1 MIGVILNTSE
11 IDATLDRLM
20 SISFDPFF
28 KDSGQY
34 IENQTTKR
42 LSKGVDVA
50 GDPFVP
56 LKKKYAKRKEKAGYG
71 SRPVMTATG
80 DLGRALFTEILADD
94 ESLTTVIGMHR
105 AIPGLNTRIEAMTSI
120 TERLERGEAPLAGP
134 REILGLD
141 DQDAEWVLDRFATM
155 FEPELT

>member
-1 MIGVILNTSE
+1 MIHVILNTSE
-11 IDATLDRLM
+11 IDATLSRLM

-56 LKKKYAKRKEKAGYG
+56 LKKKYTKRKEKAGYG
-71 SRPVMTATG
+71 SKPVMTATG
-80 DLGRALFTEILADD
+80 DLGRALFSQMLADD

-105 AIPGLNTRIEAMTSI
+105 AIPGLNASIEAMASI
-120 TERLERGEAPLAGP
+120 AERLERGDAPLAGP

-141 DQDAEWVLDRFATM
+141 DPDAEWVFDRFAIM